1 MQAPAPSP
9 CSAQDKP
16 AFSLVVPGDGEIL
29 AVIPTRPFVQA
40 LCVCLYEQESSAA
53 DEDPALTYKQ
63 LWLPQEAQS
72 HGESSLPQGS
82 VAQGCHQRCSL
93 E

>member
-40 LCVCLYEQESSAA
+40 LCVCLCEQESSAGRLGGISLFRNA
-53 DEDPALTYKQ
+53 AGAL
-63 LWLPQEAQS
+63 
-72 HGESSLPQGS
+72 
-82 VAQGCHQRCSL
+82 
-93 E
+93 